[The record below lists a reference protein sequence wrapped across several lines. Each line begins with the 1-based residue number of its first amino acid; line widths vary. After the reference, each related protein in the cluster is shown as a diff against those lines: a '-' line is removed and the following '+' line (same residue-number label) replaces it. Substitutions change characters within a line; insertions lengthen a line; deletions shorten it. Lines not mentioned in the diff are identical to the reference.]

1 MRSGALIALRP
12 GGSRKLFL
20 VHDGEGETLVYLNL
34 ARRMPD
40 NLAVFAIE
48 PHRIAR
54 VPLAHTTI
62 EDMAAFYIG
71 EVRKEQP
78 RGPYLLGG
86 LCAGG
91 VIAYE
96 MASQMVRSGE
106 SVELLVLLEAA
117 TPDAQE
123 RPGRIRKQRLGR
135 LRQTFVD
142 ARQRAPWRRAAVV
155 AGAISRKLMN
165 ALRWEIAQRNRQ
177 WWARA
182 RYHLLRGLLTR
193 KLRWPRLIPEL
204 SVRQI
209 YDSAQ
214 ARYQPKPLTIASIVL
229 VRARTGEGDDTPNR
243 NVYTDETF
251 GWSSIARELTLI
263 DVEGGHST
271 MLEERFVNSLA
282 EAILPYLQQN
292 HGSIRERPLEV
303 KMV

>member
-1 MRSGALIALRP
+1 MDFPNAVGSVDRAQP

-96 MASQMVRSGE
+96 MVSQMVAPVKALSFWFC
-106 SVELLVLLEAA
+106 SNSH
-117 TPDAQE
+117 TDAQE
-123 RPGRIRKQRLGR
+123 RPGRIREQRLGR

-142 ARQRAPWRRAAVV
+142 ARS
-155 AGAISRKLMN
+155 G
-165 ALRWEIAQRNRQ
+165 
-177 WWARA
+177 
-182 RYHLLRGLLTR
+182 
-193 KLRWPRLIPEL
+193 
-204 SVRQI
+204 
-209 YDSAQ
+209 
-214 ARYQPKPLTIASIVL
+214 
-229 VRARTGEGDDTPNR
+229 
-243 NVYTDETF
+243 
-251 GWSSIARELTLI
+251 
-263 DVEGGHST
+263 
-271 MLEERFVNSLA
+271 
-282 EAILPYLQQN
+282 
-292 HGSIRERPLEV
+292 PLEACGSLPGLSREN
-303 KMV
+303 